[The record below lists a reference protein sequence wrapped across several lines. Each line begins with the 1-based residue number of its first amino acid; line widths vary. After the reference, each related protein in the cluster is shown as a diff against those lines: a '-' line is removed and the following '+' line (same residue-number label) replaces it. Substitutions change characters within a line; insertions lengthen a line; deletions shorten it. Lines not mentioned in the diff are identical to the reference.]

1 VRLLLC
7 DRMEEREN
15 FISLISAAAAEAP
28 FHAVIDFTG
37 FHRDYV
43 RDTIKALHTVS
54 EAEVRKRC
62 PRLYVVLKHIV
73 CQDRLGTNI
82 QKNREQRQ
90 RVTETVLFLQVIR
103 NVDHYIF
110 ISTDSVYMG
119 ARRPFPSLTVGS
131 VRTKRANENIS

>member
-1 VRLLLC
+1 
-7 DRMEEREN
+7 MEEREK

-37 FHRDYV
+37 FHCDYV

-62 PRLYVVLKHIV
+62 PCLYIVLRHII

-90 RVTETVLFLQVIR
+90 RVTETVFVLAG
-103 NVDHYIF
+103 HPE
-110 ISTDSVYMG
+110 
-119 ARRPFPSLTVGS
+119 RRPLYLYIHRLCVHG
-131 VRTKRANENIS
+131 RTAALPLPYRRLGANKTSQRKYLLRKFAQTD